1 MKIRHVTLQDKS
13 SMKLSLDQLDQ
24 VAQALQI
31 QLDRDF
37 TPVWGVHA
45 QVQALDTGE
54 PVPARAWPM
63 TILDQPSAGLG
74 VHLDK
79 NGVPFAEIQ
88 GGNDWSITASPEL
101 LEMLVDPLGHKLI
114 RDPDIDPASNG
125 HQVEYLVEV
134 GDPCEVFAYPINS
147 ISVSDF
153 ITRDF
158 YNTKAHAGTQ
168 FDFLGRLNKALD
180 VPAGCYISWFDPQD
194 GKWRQ
199 KQTDGSFI
207 TARQKANLDKS
218 PRDERDAAFGGEDN
232 KLRRDLQRI
241 RAKYRPGAP
250 AKKTAGTT

>member
-1 MKIRHVTLQDKS
+1 
-13 SMKLSLDQLDQ
+13 
-24 VAQALQI
+24 
-31 QLDRDF
+31 
-37 TPVWGVHA
+37 
-45 QVQALDTGE
+45 
-54 PVPARAWPM
+54 
-63 TILDQPSAGLG
+63 
-74 VHLDK
+74 
-79 NGVPFAEIQ
+79 
-88 GGNDWSITASPEL
+88 
-101 LEMLVDPLGHKLI
+101 MLVDPLGHKLI

-134 GDPCEVFAYPINS
+134 GDPCGVFAYPINS

-232 KLRRDLQRI
+232 KLRHDLQRI